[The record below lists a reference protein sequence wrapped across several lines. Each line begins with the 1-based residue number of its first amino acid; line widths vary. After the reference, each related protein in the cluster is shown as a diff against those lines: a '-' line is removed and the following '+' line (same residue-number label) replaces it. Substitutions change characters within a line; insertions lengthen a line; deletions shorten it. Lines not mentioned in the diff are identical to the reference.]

1 MQRCLF
7 EGVCVAIVT
16 PFKDGKVDYSAME
29 NLIEY
34 QIKNNVKAI
43 SVLGTTGEPC
53 TLTTEEKE
61 NIIVFCNKVIN
72 KRVKYIVGSGANN
85 TLEAVK
91 LSKFASE
98 NGADGLLVVTPYYN
112 KCTQQ
117 GLVEYYNTIAEASK
131 LPIIVYNVPS
141 RTGVNILPDTL
152 VQIAENQYI
161 YGFKQ
166 ASSNMQENLEI
177 FRKLKDKISIYSG
190 EDDLNYVFYT
200 LGGKGAVSV
209 TANAYPRT
217 VQLIYDEVQNNNFAY
232 ACQIQEKLA
241 GINKAMFS
249 EVNPIPVKRCLS
261 LLGLIENEVRAPLT
275 IMSND
280 TNLKLEMD
288 KLKKENIEC

>member
-7 EGVCVAIVT
+7 EGICVAIVT
-16 PFKDGKVDYSAME
+16 PFKDGKVDYVAME

-53 TLTTEEKE
+53 TLTMEEKK
-61 NIIVFCNKVIN
+61 NLIVFCNRVIN

-85 TLEAVK
+85 TLEAIK

-117 GLVEYYNTIAEASK
+117 GLIEYYNAIANSSC

-152 VQIAENQYI
+152 VKIAKNPYI
-161 YGFKQ
+161 FGFKQ

-177 FRKLKDKISIYSG
+177 FRKLKDTISIYSG

-209 TANAYPRT
+209 TANVYPRT
-217 VQLIYDEVQNNNFAY
+217 IQLIYDEVKNNNFVY
-232 ACQIQEKLA
+232 ACQIQEKIA

-249 EVNPIPVKRCLS
+249 EVNPIPVKRSLS
-261 LLGLIENEVRAPLT
+261 ILGLIENEVRAPLT

-280 TNLKLEMD
+280 TNLKIEME
-288 KLKKENIEC
+288 KLKKEGIEC